1 MFASRSRRVDPHL
14 EWKVRLFTVAA
25 VMALAG
31 MYFQER
37 WMTGAAIVLLVGA
50 IGLRFLGGGLSG
62 EIDRAEDELDEDDL
76 EDGAGPRP

>member
-1 MFASRSRRVDPHL
+1 M
-14 EWKVRLFTVAA
+14 RLFTVAA

-50 IGLRFLGGGLSG
+50 IGLRFLGGDGLS
-62 EIDRAEDELDEDDL
+62 DEADDE
-76 EDGAGPRP
+76 EEEATEEEEPRP